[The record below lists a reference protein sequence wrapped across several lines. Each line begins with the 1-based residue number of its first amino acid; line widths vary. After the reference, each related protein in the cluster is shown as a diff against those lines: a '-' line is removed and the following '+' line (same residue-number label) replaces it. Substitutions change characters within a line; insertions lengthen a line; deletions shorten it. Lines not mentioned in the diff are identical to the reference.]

1 MSNVFVWVSTKDSTV
16 DVLLKSQSSPVSFT
30 RVPKFTRLA
39 SVSSNKSMLHETYCG
54 IVGHQSN
61 QSYKIWFCAL
71 VIPTWTPPKPEIN
84 VSTSGGAGI
93 VDGPRLNRHVHTIN
107 YLTREAQPAIKYNF
121 SISDWAWQHPEAD
134 SGFPEADC

>member
-1 MSNVFVWVSTKDSTV
+1 M
-16 DVLLKSQSSPVSFT
+16 
-30 RVPKFTRLA
+30 
-39 SVSSNKSMLHETYCG
+39 
-54 IVGHQSN
+54 
-61 QSYKIWFCAL
+61 
-71 VIPTWTPPKPEIN
+71 IPTWTPPKPEIN

-134 SGFPEADC
+134 SGSRKPTVDFITIGIWGEMKVVMEVVVDNEVDKEVDEDPSRSRQWVPGSRLLTLLRSESGHKAWNPAANF